1 MSWKALI
8 DPISTIIDKIV
19 PDAAE
24 RDRLKAELA
33 GQAAQGKLD
42 VQLAQIG
49 VNAESAKHESLWV
62 AGARPFI
69 IWVCGFGFLVQYAI
83 GPLLRPVWDIGT
95 LDMSVMIPVLGG
107 ILGLGALRT
116 VEKRS
121 GANLNR

>member
-1 MSWKALI
+1 MNWKMLI
-8 DPISTIIDKIV
+8 DPISTIVDKVV
-19 PDAAE
+19 PDAAQ
-24 RDRLKAELA
+24 RDRIKAELA
-33 GQAAQGKLD
+33 KQAAQGKLD

-95 LDMSVMIPVLGG
+95 LDMTVMIPVLGG

-121 GANLNR
+121 RANLNR

>member
-1 MSWKALI
+1 MNWQALI
-8 DPISTIIDKIV
+8 NPIGTIIDKIV

-24 RDRLKAELA
+24 RDRLKAELNR
-33 GQAAQGKLD
+33 QAIQGKLD
-42 VQLAQIG
+42 VQLAQIN

-62 AGARPFI
+62 AGARPFVV
-69 IWVCGFGFLVQYAI
+69 WVCGFGFLVQYAI

-107 ILGLGALRT
+107 ILGLGTLRT